1 MIDITK
7 IVLVVLY
14 LCFSAITLYLI
25 PWIKSRTSV
34 KQQELIVGIA
44 KTAVYAAQ
52 QLYDKEAVDVKKA
65 YAMERVESELTRY
78 NIKLSTDDISTYIE
92 GALKDIKTSLADGGV
107 W

>member
-7 IVLVVLY
+7 IVLAVLY

-52 QLYDKEAVDVKKA
+52 QHAAQQRCRRLI
-65 YAMERVESELTRY
+65 RR
-78 NIKLSTDDISTYIE
+78 KLPQSQQKPIQQS
-92 GALKDIKTSLADGGV
+92 K
-107 W
+107 

>member
-1 MIDITK
+1 MIDITE
-7 IVLVVLY
+7 IVLAVIG
-14 LCFSAITLYLI
+14 LCFVLITKYFI
-25 PWIKSRTSV
+25 PWISSKTSV
-34 KQQELIVGIA
+34 KQQELI
-44 KTAVYAAQ
+44 KTISKSVVYAAQ
-52 QLYDKEAVDVKKA
+52 QLYDKEAVDIKKA